1 MSRTTAPSLVFL
13 LLFPLAPAWAEQ
25 VTSTGQP
32 VYVTKSDCARLV
44 AFHPSP
50 DVAYKAGQDVHGKYV
65 APADLPGN
73 QIPGLVPDKIE
84 FNLNINPM
92 NYAQRNQAQQSITS
106 SSQAV
111 VANNQ
116 TLRAAQTKATTLSSQ
131 LSTLQSTA
139 TTLSAQLAT
148 ETKGTAAY
156 TQTEQQITAN
166 NAAIATTNSAITSN
180 NAVVSN
186 STSQQGPL
194 QDALTTAQGQAA
206 QYQGKFD
213 NTSLP
218 VAHISVDLASGRTMI
233 NGQPLDSEQDRIV
246 ADACRGAGVK
256 ER

>member
-1 MSRTTAPSLVFL
+1 MSRITAFSSFL
-13 LLFPLAPAWAEQ
+13 LLLIPQAPVWAEQ

-32 VYVTKSDCARLV
+32 VYVTKSDCARLIT
-44 AFHPSP
+44 FHPSP
-50 DVAYKAGQDVHGKYV
+50 DVAYKPGQDIHGKYV
-65 APADLPGN
+65 APADLPGS

-92 NYAQRNQAQQSITS
+92 NYAQRNKAQLGIAS

-116 TLRAAQTKATTLSSQ
+116 TLRAAQAKATTLSGQ

-139 TTLSAQLAT
+139 ASLSAQLAK
-148 ETKGTAAY
+148 EAKGSAAY

-166 NAAIATTNSAITSN
+166 NAAIASTNSAIAAN
-180 NAVVSN
+180 NAVVSK

-194 QDALTTAQGQAA
+194 QDALTTTQGQAA
-206 QYQGKFD
+206 QYQGKYD

-218 VAHISVDLASGRTMI
+218 VAHVSVDLASGRTSI

-246 ADACRGAGVK
+246 AEACRGAGVK

>member
-1 MSRTTAPSLVFL
+1 MSRTAALTSVIL
-13 LLFPLAPAWAEQ
+13 LLMPLAPAWAEQ
-25 VTSTGQP
+25 VTMTGQP
-32 VYVTKSDCARLV
+32 VYVTRSDCARLLT
-44 AFHPSP
+44 FHPSP
-50 DVAYKAGQDVHGKYV
+50 DVAYKPGQDVHGKYV
-65 APADLPGN
+65 APADLPGS

-92 NYAQRNQAQQSITS
+92 NYAQRNKAQQSVTS
-106 SSQAV
+106 ASQAL

-116 TLRAAQTKATTLSSQ
+116 TLRSAQAKATTLSSQ
-131 LSTLQSTA
+131 LSTLQTTK
-139 TTLSAQLAT
+139 TTLAT
-148 ETKGTAAY
+148 DLSHLTAGTAAY
-156 TQTEQQITAN
+156 SAKQAQITAN
-166 NAAIATTNSAITSN
+166 NAAIASTNSAITAN
-180 NAVVSN
+180 NTVVSTT
-186 STSQQGPL
+186 TSQQAPL

-246 ADACRGAGVK
+246 AEACRGAGVK